1 MAHNEE
7 KDLLTK
13 AKEHIQALE
22 AEIQRLTAPPL
33 AFTTVLKV
41 LDKERVLVASS
52 NGPVIATVGPPKDAV
67 LPPEV
72 LALFK
77 LKSTKG
83 LQSGDLLVING
94 MGAIVDKMDLPLA
107 GAEATIKR
115 VFDGEMMEIDA
126 GMGAA
131 LVFKGLVAECVKPGD
146 VVQMD
151 RTGNVALRIIPKDT
165 SAHSVETA
173 TGVTWADIG
182 GQDSAKAALQEA
194 IEGPIKH
201 HKLYLA
207 YGKKPLKGILL
218 SGSPGNGKTLL
229 AKACANAVREA
240 HGAKEAD
247 TAFIY
252 VKGPE
257 VLNMWVG
264 NTEAQIRGL
273 FARAREHKENYG
285 YPAVMFIDEADAI
298 LGKRGSS
305 HGSVLASTVV
315 PTFLAEM
322 DGMSDSG
329 CFVLLATNRQD
340 VLDPAIV
347 REGRIDRKVVVARPQ
362 MKEAAVI
369 LRIHLGKTK
378 TKDNPDELAGLAAAE
393 LFSEAYQ
400 LYRVGLKG
408 KGVHV
413 FHIRHLVSGAM
424 LAGTVD
430 LATSVAIQRDSA
442 TGRASGL
449 VKDDIKAAVEQVVQ
463 ANRNLNH
470 DDDLMLFAEQ
480 HGAEIDGIQRMA
492 A

>member
-1 MAHNEE
+1 MAQE
-7 KDLLTK
+7 KDLLTR
-13 AKEHIQALE
+13 AKEHIAALE
-22 AEIQRLTAPPL
+22 GEINRLMSPPL
-33 AFTTVLKV
+33 SFATVLKV
-41 LDKERVLVASS
+41 LDKERVLVSAGS
-52 NGPVIATVGPPKDAV
+52 GPVIATVGPPAGVKLD
-67 LPPEV
+67 PEV
-72 LALFK
+72 EAMFK

-83 LQSGDLLVING
+83 LKPGETLTVNG
-94 MGAIVDKMDLPLA
+94 MGAITDKIEVPLA
-107 GAEATIKR
+107 GAEATVRR
-115 VFDGEMMEIDA
+115 VFGDEMMEIDS

-131 LVFKGLVAECVKPGD
+131 LVFKGQVADCVRPGD
-146 VVQMD
+146 TVQMD
-151 RTGNVALRIIPKDT
+151 RTGNVALKLVPKDNT
-165 SAHSVETA
+165 SYSVETA

-182 GQDSAKAALQEA
+182 GQDHAKDALQEA
-194 IEGPIKH
+194 VAGPVTH
-201 HKLYLA
+201 AKLYKA
-207 YGKKPLKGILL
+207 YGKRPLKGVLL
-218 SGSPGNGKTLL
+218 SGPPGCGKTLL

-240 HGAKEAD
+240 HGADEAE

-273 FARAREHKENYG
+273 FTRAREHKERHG

-298 LGKRGSS
+298 LGKRGSQ

-362 MKEAAVI
+362 MREAAAI

-378 TKDNPDELAGLAAAE
+378 TKDNPDELAGVAAAE
-393 LFSEAYQ
+393 LFSDTHR

-408 KGVHV
+408 KGMHD
-413 FHIRHLVSGAM
+413 FHIKHLVSGAM
-424 LAGTVD
+424 LAGVVD
-430 LATSVAIQRDSA
+430 VATSLAIARDA
-442 TGRASGL
+442 AANKGASGL
-449 VKDDIKAAVEQVVQ
+449 VKEDMHAAVLHIVK

-470 DDDLMLFAEQ
+470 DDDLLLFGET
-480 HGAEIDGIQRMA
+480 HGAEVEGVQRVA